1 MEAVRLPQSGGEQT
15 QGPARPRSGGCENV
29 RQILMENGPE
39 SRRQAPGAPG
49 PWIVMT
55 MRRFFAMF
63 VGLSFGATGCVSPK
77 PLAAM
82 MFGSTPCEIRKVTTV
97 PARRDDKVRLSLIP
111 IACSCGPTGALSV

>member
-1 MEAVRLPQSGGEQT
+1 MEAGPPAADLGRAKAQPCPPPSGC
-15 QGPARPRSGGCENV
+15 CENV
-29 RQILMENGPE
+29 SQIQLENRPG

-63 VGLSFGATGCVSPK
+63 VGLSFGATGWVSPK

-82 MFGSTPCEIRKVTTV
+82 MFGLTPCEIRKVTTV
-97 PARRDDKVRLSLIP
+97 PARRDDRVRLSLIP
-111 IACSCGPTGALSV
+111 ARC